1 MYRLLKIIYL
11 IGILCLMSSGQGQDY
26 YDTLQCRG
34 DGVVLIPRYD
44 PVKQFN
50 EANDAAIEIL
60 VDLNTIKKLIK

>member
-1 MYRLLKIIYL
+1 MLRILKIIFL
-11 IGILCLMSSGQGQDY
+11 VSMLSTISGGQDY

-50 EANDAAIEIL
+50 EANEAAIEIM
-60 VDLNTIKKLIK
+60 VDLNTIKKLLK